1 MHEIRVSPP
10 EARHC
15 VVEASGE
22 LDMAATGDLCG
33 AVATIDPRQAEWII
47 VDLAGVTLIDSSAIK
62 ELVDAHHAAAER
74 GQILLVRNA
83 RPIVLRV
90 LRVTGV
96 AAVLGIAPADQ
107 PGTVYG
113 QPGTGPDQAGTGPG
127 SGAAGAGNAG

>member
-62 ELVDAHHAAAER
+62 ELVDAHHAAADR

-96 AAVLGIAPADQ
+96 AALLGIAPAK

-113 QPGTGPDQAGTGPG
+113 QPGTVYGQAGTGPG
-127 SGAAGAGNAG
+127 GGAGGTGNAG